1 MCVAKNDRDMRVWSI
16 DIRSFT
22 FLFYTVLSKSK
33 YDMKNEIF
41 FILLLT
47 FSSMKDLQ
55 FIDSITL

>member
-16 DIRSFT
+16 GIRSFT